1 MNKQGFTLIEL
12 LVVVLIIGILAAIAL
27 PQYMKAVEKSRAS
40 EAIGLIQTVARAE
53 KLYKLSNNLYTFDLE
68 ALDIEMPNI
77 CGLVSYVSNFEIRVS
92 TVGDLNANADTFAI
106 RAERTREND
115 KYYIIMRYENGKETM
130 WCSSNNSDGMDNI
143 PSSNLGNSTVD
154 QLCKSIANGNP
165 KGIIYQN

>member
-27 PQYMKAVEKSRAS
+27 PQYMKAVEKSRAA

-53 KLYKLSNNLYTFDLE
+53 KLYKLSNGEYTNDLE

-77 CGLVSYVSNFEIRVS
+77 CGFVSYASNFDIRVS
-92 TVGDLNANADTFAI
+92 TVGDINAGADTFAI
-106 RAERTREND
+106 RAERRRNTD
-115 KYYIIMRYENGKETM
+115 KYYIIMRYENGTEIM
-130 WCSSNNSDGMDNI
+130 WCSSSDADGVTSI
-143 PSSNLGNSTVD
+143 PAANLGNSTVD